1 MRVISDKEYERY
13 RKAKEEIDRAWKS
26 QQEMAQKYYSLRLK
40 IEKEDYIEKTKDRQK
55 EETSSYPNDVMIGIK
70 ELEDNIIKFREIY
83 GKDYDQFQIALSAY
97 LVGYY
102 ERGKKDEA

>member
-1 MRVISDKEYERY
+1 MKFISDKEYEQFLN
-13 RKAKEEIDRAWKS
+13 AKEEIERAWNA
-26 QQEMAQKYYSLRLK
+26 QQEIAKKYYLLRIDYDRLK
-40 IEKEDYIEKTKDRQK
+40 FERNHSKKDGN
-55 EETSSYPNDVMIGIK
+55 SDDVMIGIK

>member
-1 MRVISDKEYERY
+1 MKLISDKEY
-13 RKAKEEIDRAWKS
+13 KQFLNAKEEIERAWNA
-26 QQEMAQKYYSLRLK
+26 QQEIARKYYSLRLK